1 MSSFPCGDAVG
12 LVSEFS
18 DLKRIEMKSSGARPG
33 TGTRRGLPSSGW
45 PRNKTLTL
53 RAVPATVCFGYGLGC
68 DCEADRGRAYYAAL
82 LHRRLQ
88 II

>member
-1 MSSFPCGDAVG
+1 MYSFPCGDAVG

-18 DLKRIEMKSSGARPG
+18 DLKGIEMKSHGAGP
-33 TGTRRGLPSSGW
+33 GTRRGFHSRDG
-45 PRNKTLTL
+45 RNKTVML

-68 DCEADRGRAYYAAL
+68 DCEADGGRAYYAAL